1 MSNYSGSHQSWLDK
15 DVNLSGRSYRN
26 FMKHNRNKTNVPVEF
41 ITLTPNSGDKKIPL
55 DMIGSN
61 DDKFAKLKK
70 LANTQTQP
78 KKMSFL
84 SSSRKSSLNAA
95 VKPTFNVTMEK
106 PFKQE
111 NNILPSKLLNE
122 RDSDSSP
129 DISFKQLS

>member
-41 ITLTPNSGDKKIPL
+41 ITLTPGSGDKKIPI
-55 DMIGSN
+55 DVHGPN
-61 DDKFAKLKK
+61 DDKFARLKK

-84 SSSRKSSLNAA
+84 SSSRKSSLNG